1 MLSKKTTKT
10 LAKWPNGVFEEFIA
24 SGMKLEDLLDED
36 IKPNIIRGIRSAGDF
51 YHVTTG
57 DTKEDRPNASVKHET
72 TPSPASCC

>member
-36 IKPNIIRGIRSAGDF
+36 IKPNIIRGIRSAGSA
-51 YHVTTG
+51 TSITS
-57 DTKEDRPNASVKHET
+57 PPA
-72 TPSPASCC
+72 TPRKIGQMPPSST